1 MHIQGTLIAVIIFA
15 IIFLFG
21 YKIRLRNKRL
31 HRWMLS
37 FAAGI
42 AVAYVFVHLLPE
54 LQKTSHQL
62 LPIFEHLVYLAAMLG
77 FLLSYGLE
85 KMTFWSHVKLRGR
98 SAAAEKHMI
107 TFLLHMFGYAAYVW
121 LVSYL
126 MIRNIEVSTV
136 SITFYTIALGLHFLG
151 VDFYFFEEYGQL
163 YTKIGRYILTVAV
176 IAGWSIGLFTELHK
190 VLTIIL
196 LGLISGAIIMN
207 TMIMELP
214 QGKEGRFY
222 PFLLGGVVYA
232 ALLLSIG

>member
-1 MHIQGTLIAVIIFA
+1 MHIQETLIAVIIFV

-21 YKIRLRNKRL
+21 YKIRLPSRKL

-37 FAAGI
+37 FAAGV

-62 LPIFEHLVYLAAMLG
+62 LSVFEHLVYLAAMLG

-85 KMTFWSHVKLRGR
+85 KMTFWSHVKLKNRTLL
-98 SAAAEKHMI
+98 AEKHII
-107 TFLLHMFGYAAYVW
+107 TFLLHMLGYAAYVW
-121 LVSYL
+121 LISYL

-136 SITFYTIALGLHFLG
+136 SIILYTVALGLHFLG
-151 VDFYFFEEYGQL
+151 VDFYFFEEYGRL
-163 YTKIGRYILTVAV
+163 YTKLGRYILTVAV
-176 IAGWSIGLFTELHK
+176 FAGWSIGLFTELHK

-196 LGLISGAIIMN
+196 LGLVSGAIIMN

-214 QGKEGRFY
+214 QGKEGKFY
-222 PFLLGGVVYA
+222 PFLLGGVFYA